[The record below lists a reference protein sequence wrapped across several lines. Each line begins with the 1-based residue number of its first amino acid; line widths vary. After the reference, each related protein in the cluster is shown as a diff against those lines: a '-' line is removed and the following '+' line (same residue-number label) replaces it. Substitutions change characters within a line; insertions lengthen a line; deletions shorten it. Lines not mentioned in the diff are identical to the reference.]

1 MDLSAQGASLPAWA
15 LFFFSAVALLSG
27 ASLASFTNVLIHR
40 LPLDMSVVSPP
51 SACPRCGRG
60 IKWYENV
67 PVLSYLALRGR
78 CRGCGVGISPR
89 YLFVELM
96 GASWGLMLGARWV
109 WPHLSDPSGWASE
122 PSLLYAS
129 VGAWL
134 WQLCFVCALIA
145 VTLIDLEHT
154 FIPDELSLPTTLLG
168 VWGGFTLAT
177 WLPNISPL
185 SLLFGG
191 LFGYVLIVGVRG
203 LGFVLYGR
211 EAMGLGDAKLL
222 AMIGAF
228 LGWQSLPTVLL
239 LASLQGLIAAAIALT
254 YSRITGEAN
263 QLTMTTRELDERFG
277 EETGDDLRDKGAQ
290 LAIPFGP
297 FLALGALEWLAA
309 DGLDLLGWI
318 ERLALSA
325 A

>member
-1 MDLSAQGASLPAWA
+1 
-15 LFFFSAVALLSG
+15 
-27 ASLASFTNVLIHR
+27 
-40 LPLDMSVVSPP
+40 
-51 SACPRCGRG
+51 
-60 IKWYENV
+60 
-67 PVLSYLALRGR
+67 
-78 CRGCGVGISPR
+78 
-89 YLFVELM
+89 
-96 GASWGLMLGARWV
+96 
-109 WPHLSDPSGWASE
+109 
-122 PSLLYAS
+122 

-154 FIPDELSLPTTLLG
+154 FIPDDLSLPSTLLG
-168 VWGGFTLAT
+168 VWGAFTLAT
-177 WLPNISPL
+177 WLPSVSPL

-191 LFGYVLIVGVRG
+191 FFGYVLIVGVRG

-254 YSRITGEAN
+254 YSRITGRAN

-277 EETGDDLRDKGAQ
+277 EETAGKFGDEFKDTGAQ

-318 ERLALSA
+318 ERIALSVA
-325 A
+325 